1 MIKRKPTRTFMIGAM
16 AGSLALSSPFVF
28 HVPVDAYTKQ
38 QIKEMNQL
46 SYGDHGDS
54 VVLLHRKLKTANYYP
69 GEETDRYNALTEFAV
84 KSFQGDYNLTPNGE
98 LNDQTIEMLNQVIYD
113 QYISVINDLAEDIN
127 FGEQSQNVRRVQSA
141 LSGLGLYHDRID
153 GDAGQNTKRALLYF
167 NQLNDK
173 ELDLSSLDQIITV
186 SHQTTTE
193 QTNRSANT
201 NTQSNQSQSNQS
213 EIQTSSTTYSNAAST
228 ARSYVGTPYA
238 WGGTS
243 PSGFD
248 CSGFLQYVYFQHGA
262 SLPRTVN
269 EIWNVTTSVSQPS
282 VGDIVFFETYK
293 PGPSHA
299 GVYIG
304 DGQFVHAGT
313 TSGVTVANI
322 SDRYWQARYLG
333 ARSVN

>member
-1 MIKRKPTRTFMIGAM
+1 MIKHKPARTFMVGAM

-38 QIKEMNQL
+38 QVKELNQL

-54 VVLLHRKLKTANYYP
+54 VVTLHRKLKTVNYYP
-69 GEETDRYNALTEFAV
+69 NKATDRYNALTEFAV
-84 KSFQGDYNLTPNGE
+84 KSFQNDYHLTPSGE
-98 LNDQTIEMLNQVIYD
+98 LNEETLEMLNEVIYD
-113 QYISVINDLAEDIN
+113 QYISVINELAEDIT
-127 FGEQSQNVRRVQSA
+127 FGEQSDRVKRVQRA
-141 LSGLGLYHDRID
+141 LSGLGLYYDNID
-153 GDAGQNTKRALLYF
+153 GDAGQNTKKALKQF
-167 NQLNDK
+167 NQLNDQD
-173 ELDLSSLDQIITV
+173 LDLSNLDQIITV
-186 SHQTTTE
+186 SHTTTTE
-193 QTNRSANT
+193 QTSHSA
-201 NTQSNQSQSNQS
+201 NTQSNQTD
-213 EIQTSSTTYSNAAST
+213 IQETSTSYNNAAAT
-228 ARSYVGTPYA
+228 AKAYVGTPYT

-243 PSGFD
+243 PTGFD

-269 EIWNVTTSVSQPS
+269 DIWNVTSPVSNPS

-313 TSGVTVANI
+313 SSGVTI
-322 SDRYWQARYLG
+322 SSMSDRYWDARYLG

>member
-1 MIKRKPTRTFMIGAM
+1 MIKRKPARTFMIGAM

-69 GEETDRYNALTEFAV
+69 GEETDQYNALTEYAV
-84 KSFQGDYNLTPNGE
+84 KSFQSDYNLKPNGE
-98 LNDQTIEMLNQVIYD
+98 LNEATLEMLNQAIYD
-113 QYISVINDLAEDIN
+113 QYISVINHLAEDIT
-127 FGEQSQNVRRVQSA
+127 FGEQSNSVKRVQSA
-141 LSGLGLYHDRID
+141 LKGLGLYHDRVD
-153 GDAGQNTKRALLYF
+153 GDAGHNTKRALIYF
-167 NQLNDK
+167 NQLNNKD
-173 ELDLSSLDQIITV
+173 LDLAGLDQIITV
-186 SHQTTTE
+186 SHVTTTE
-193 QTNRSANT
+193 QTNHSANT
-201 NTQSNQSQSNQS
+201 NTQSNQSES
-213 EIQTSSTTYSNAAST
+213 EVQTSSTTYSNAAST

-269 EIWNVTTSVSQPS
+269 DIWNVTTPVSQPS

-313 TSGVTVANI
+313 TSGVTVASM

-333 ARSVN
+333 VRSVN